1 MTTSR
6 QRRWSFDTSRWG
18 KYARPSRASR
28 DAAAF
33 SPHVGK
39 NRCKKFGTALGQR
52 RTLEADVPVGGVHLF
67 SGVVRVGHDAHRTR
81 HRRLFA
87 FSASNLLRTGCKMSK
102 RKCRHSRASGNP
114 AARKSLDPRFR
125 GDDIGSFYN
134 QFLEAVS
141 ELHAENVDRAFISSD
156 ELPVAWRRC
165 RIGLI
170 DRSVLDK
177 QMRVPEVER
186 TVLRQ
191 LVLAAKRQPQAIVV
205 GQSWGAVGVVDRCL
219 VEREAHL
226 RGGRGR
232 KEEARLIFLSIAE
245 YKEPFP

>member
-1 MTTSR
+1 MS
-6 QRRWSFDTSRWG
+6 SFPRKRESSGAKVTGSPLGRSS
-18 KYARPSRASR
+18 KL
-28 DAAAF
+28 AF
-33 SPHVGK
+33 
-39 NRCKKFGTALGQR
+39 A
-52 RTLEADVPVGGVHLF
+52 
-67 SGVVRVGHDAHRTR
+67 
-81 HRRLFA
+81 
-87 FSASNLLRTGCKMSK
+87 
-102 RKCRHSRASGNP
+102 
-114 AARKSLDPRFR
+114 RFR
-125 GDDIGSFYN
+125 GDDIGPFCN

-156 ELPVAWRRC
+156 ELPVARRRC

-170 DRSVLDK
+170 DRGVLDK

-205 GQSWGAVGVVDRCL
+205 GQPCGPVSVVDRCL

-232 KEEARLIFLSIAE
+232 KEEARLIFLSIVE
-245 YKEPFP
+245 YKEPFPLGSTAARSRGWSAFKPCSSTSNHLSIRREEQRSRSEAGGLFG

>member
-87 FSASNLLRTGCKMSK
+87 FSASNFLRTGCKMSE
-102 RKCRHSRASGNP
+102 RKCRHSRASLPSTPIGGGNP
-114 AARKSLDPRFR
+114 AARKSLDPR
-125 GDDIGSFYN
+125 
-134 QFLEAVS
+134 LAVPRNS
-141 ELHAENVDRAFISSD
+141 PSLVFA
-156 ELPVAWRRC
+156 
-165 RIGLI
+165 GMT
-170 DRSVLDK
+170 SVLFATSSKD
-177 QMRVPEVER
+177 V
-186 TVLRQ
+186 VLRQ
-191 LVLAAKRQPQAIVV
+191 PRACT
-205 GQSWGAVGVVDRCL
+205 DD
-219 VEREAHL
+219 
-226 RGGRGR
+226 
-232 KEEARLIFLSIAE
+232 
-245 YKEPFP
+245 

>member
-1 MTTSR
+1 MMPTERVIGGS
-6 QRRWSFDTSRWG
+6 
-18 KYARPSRASR
+18 
-28 DAAAF
+28 
-33 SPHVGK
+33 SP
-39 NRCKKFGTALGQR
+39 
-52 RTLEADVPVGGVHLF
+52 
-67 SGVVRVGHDAHRTR
+67 
-81 HRRLFA
+81 
-87 FSASNLLRTGCKMSK
+87 FSASNLLRTGCKMSE

-114 AARKSLDPRFR
+114 AAQKSLDPRFR
-125 GDDIGSFYN
+125 GDDIGPFCN

-170 DRSVLDK
+170 DRGVLDK

-205 GQSWGAVGVVDRCL
+205 GQPCGPVSVVDRCL

-232 KEEARLIFLSIAE
+232 KEEARLIFLSIVE
-245 YKEPFP
+245 YKRAVSIRLYRSEVERLEGLQAVFINQ

>member
-1 MTTSR
+1 MS
-6 QRRWSFDTSRWG
+6 SFPRKRESSGAKVTGSPLGRSS
-18 KYARPSRASR
+18 KLAFAR
-28 DAAAF
+28 F
-33 SPHVGK
+33 
-39 NRCKKFGTALGQR
+39 
-52 RTLEADVPVGGVHLF
+52 
-67 SGVVRVGHDAHRTR
+67 
-81 HRRLFA
+81 
-87 FSASNLLRTGCKMSK
+87 
-102 RKCRHSRASGNP
+102 
-114 AARKSLDPRFR
+114 FR
-125 GDDIGSFYN
+125 GDDIGPFCN

-170 DRSVLDK
+170 DRGVLDK

-205 GQSWGAVGVVDRCL
+205 GQPCGPVSVVDRCL

-232 KEEARLIFLSIAE
+232 KEEARLIFLSIVE